1 MQNFYSNNKG
11 QLDKLRK
18 EIEDKDEIIS
28 KLSATLNKIANNLIL
43 KYPTVALSNNDLVP
57 ETAQSNENILPSAG
71 DCSMQQIVKDEED
84 CAIIPA
90 SSTKINKKIIDY
102 RQQKHQ
108 QLDFFLRKQQE
119 VKFLMM

>member
-1 MQNFYSNNKG
+1 M
-11 QLDKLRK
+11 
-18 EIEDKDEIIS
+18 
-28 KLSATLNKIANNLIL
+28 
-43 KYPTVALSNNDLVP
+43 P